1 MALPGKRLLFPRRVQ
16 VHDPDAVTT
25 ISARETDPRDVG
37 LAPDAVDA
45 IWQSVVDFYR
55 MGLHPALAL
64 CIRRRGRI
72 VLDRAIGHSHGNE
85 PDRPQPRPR
94 LATPDTLYNLFSA
107 SKCVLA
113 MLVHQADDQGLLHLD
128 DPITEYIPDF
138 GRHGK
143 HTLTVRHVLTHRAG
157 LPSLP
162 GEKADLAL
170 LSDPAA
176 VLDRL
181 CSARLE
187 THPGRR
193 LAYHAVTGGF
203 LLAAVL
209 RAVTGHDLRTLLDT
223 RVRQPLGL
231 ETFTYGVPPDQVDDV
246 ARCAFTGPRPPWGV
260 ANLLAKSLG
269 VPVQEVVRI
278 SNEPDF
284 LTAVVPS
291 ANIIGTPHEIG
302 RYFECLLQGGSLDG
316 TKVFEPRTIRRA
328 VAEQSY
334 HELDDVIKLPIR
346 YGMGFMLGADH
357 LSFYG
362 PDTPRAFGH
371 LGFSNVM
378 AWADPDRELSVAFL
392 NTGKPIL
399 TPEVA
404 LWLRIMR
411 VIARRVPADGP
422 RPPLWVRR

>member
-1 MALPGKRLLFPRRVQ
+1 MALPGKRLLFPRRIQ
-16 VHDPDAVTT
+16 VHDPESVTT
-25 ISARETDPRDVG
+25 ISERETDPRDVG
-37 LAPDAVDA
+37 LDPAAIDA
-45 IWQSVVDFYR
+45 IWQSVVTYYKV
-55 MGLHPALAL
+55 GLHPALAL

-72 VLDRAIGHSHGNE
+72 VLDRAIGHSHGNA
-85 PDRPQPRPR
+85 PDESGTARR
-94 LATPDTLYNLFSA
+94 LATPDSLYNLYSA

-128 DPITEYIPDF
+128 DPVCEYIPAF

-162 GEKADLAL
+162 GKKVDLAL
-170 LSDPAA
+170 LADPVA

-181 CSARLE
+181 CNAKLE
-187 THPGRR
+187 THPGRK

-203 LLAAVL
+203 VLAAVL
-209 RAVTGHDLRTLLDT
+209 KAVTGLDLRTLMDQ

-231 ETFTYGVPPDQVDDV
+231 ETFSYGVAADQVDDV
-246 ARCAFTGPRPPWGV
+246 TVSAFTGPRPPKGV
-260 ANLLAKSLG
+260 AALLEKSLG
-269 VPVQEVVRI
+269 VPVEEVVRI

-302 RYFECLLQGGSLDG
+302 RYFECLLQGGTLDG
-316 TKVFEPRTIRRA
+316 AEVFPARTIRRA

-346 YGMGFMLGADH
+346 YGMGFMLGAHH

-362 PDTPRAFGH
+362 PDTPRAYGH
-371 LGFSNVM
+371 LGFSNVI

-411 VIARRVPADGP
+411 VIARRVPSDGK
-422 RPPLWVRR
+422 RPQWG